1 MTKSKQTSRRRAGVP
16 ASDLLESAVRLLRSA
31 PASTLLLHFIG
42 SVPCLLGAL
51 YFVADMSQS
60 ALGTERLVASSV
72 GLAALYLWMK
82 CWQAV
87 FAAHLRAILLLEAP
101 PRWTFG
107 RLLRLV
113 GVQSILHPPGLV
125 LRPLAV
131 VVTLP
136 AVWMAIFFQ
145 NVTALGDGRDGLR
158 AVSRQA
164 AAQAR
169 LWPGQAHVFT
179 FLLILFAFFVWTNIA
194 IGFVAAP
201 MLLKIFLGI
210 ETAFSRHVGGYF
222 NTTFFSATFAALYL
236 CADPIRKAAV
246 VVRCFQG
253 SSLRSGDD
261 LEVQLRTLRADPG
274 SAAHPLPL
282 HLQTGSAR
290 G

>member
-1 MTKSKQTSRRRAGVP
+1 MSKKTSHRRAGVP
-16 ASDLLESAVRLLRSA
+16 ATDLLESAAHLLRSA

-42 SVPCLLGAL
+42 SVPGLLGAL

-60 ALGTERLVASSV
+60 AFAAERLVSSAG

-82 CWQAV
+82 CWQAA

-101 PRWTFG
+101 PRWSLG
-107 RLLRLV
+107 RILRLA
-113 GVQSILHPPGLV
+113 GVQSLCHPLGLL
-125 LRPLAV
+125 LRPLAL

-136 AVWMAIFFQ
+136 AVWMALFFQ
-145 NVTALGDGRDGLR
+145 NVTALGDGREGLR
-158 AVSRQA
+158 AVTRQA
-164 AAQAR
+164 IAQAR

-179 FLLILFAFFVWTNIA
+179 LLLLLFAFFVWVNLA

-201 MLLKIFLGI
+201 MLLKMFLGI
-210 ETAFSRHVGGYF
+210 ETAFSRHLDGYL

-236 CADPIRKAAV
+236 CVDPIRKAAV

-253 SSLRSGDD
+253 GSLRTGDD
-261 LEVQLRTLRADPG
+261 LEVQLRTLRTVSEAG
-274 SAAHPLPL
+274 AHPLQL
-282 HLQTGSAR
+282 HPQTGSAR

>member
-1 MTKSKQTSRRRAGVP
+1 MTKSKKTSRRRAGVP
-16 ASDLLESAVRLLRSA
+16 ASDLLESAVHLLRSA

-60 ALGTERLVASSV
+60 AFGAERLVSSSV

-82 CWQAV
+82 CWQAS
-87 FAAHLRAILLLEAP
+87 FASHLRAILLLEAP
-101 PRWTFG
+101 PRWTFARIV
-107 RLLRLV
+107 RLA
-113 GVQSILHPPGLV
+113 GVQSILHPLGLV

-136 AVWMAIFFQ
+136 AVWMATLFQ
-145 NVTALGDGRDGLR
+145 NVTALGDGREGLR
-158 AVSRQA
+158 AVARQS

-179 FLLILFAFFVWTNIA
+179 LLLILFAFFVWVNLA

-201 MLLKIFLGI
+201 MLLKMFLGI
-210 ETAFSRHVGGYF
+210 ETAFSRHLDGYL

-236 CADPIRKAAV
+236 CVDPIRKAAV

-253 SSLRSGDD
+253 GSLRSGDD
-261 LEVQLRTLRADPG
+261 LEVQLRTLRATSEVAG
-274 SAAHPLPL
+274 HPL
-282 HLQTGSAR
+282 HLHPQTGSAQ